1 MTIETDKRVSGSSLI
16 LLLDPDFH
24 RLVIVECSW
33 CDHVFP
39 GVAWNCNDSI
49 SMAFQLL
56 HYFSWLQIPK
66 VDTFVL
72 WTADNILAIRDRK
85 CRWNAVLCVNMAS
98 VCLQKL
104 SSWEIPE
111 PLLKTNNAWAV
122 SHKLS
127 LIHQSRL
134 LHTCGNKIGRC
145 FILTHSWIQH
155 SVHSHLR
162 AYLRYVAYHHLVPK
176 SILKHEAMNWK
187 WAEVRS
193 KISNTSMILNAH
205 GI

>member
-24 RLVIVECSW
+24 CLVIVKCSW
-33 CDHVFP
+33 RDHVFP

-145 FILTHSWIQH
+145 FILTYSWN
-155 SVHSHLR
+155 
-162 AYLRYVAYHHLVPK
+162 AEY
-176 SILKHEAMNWK
+176 SIRCTHTYEH
-187 WAEVRS
+187 
-193 KISNTSMILNAH
+193 TYSM
-205 GI
+205 